1 MFLKSLILVSVLA
14 LLSCEEDVNW
24 FDEKTEDSGI
34 FSESDTI
41 SNLKPEKKTQ
51 ADNAEISEKLL
62 RNTVTVVVEDNQGNE
77 FQGSGVFIE
86 SNLIATNF
94 HVVENSIS
102 IMVKLSDEEDFKLV
116 KVHKLDPIHDIAI
129 LKLSNKIKHEFL
141 KFESKKVKVGTEILV
156 AGTPIGFEGTLS
168 DGIVSSIR
176 KEEPYDFDLIQIT
189 APISHGSSGGPV
201 INKKGNLIGI
211 SKSGIDSDVAQNINF
226 AVPSKYIEFLLK

>member
-1 MFLKSLILVSVLA
+1 
-14 LLSCEEDVNW
+14 
-24 FDEKTEDSGI
+24 
-34 FSESDTI
+34 
-41 SNLKPEKKTQ
+41 
-51 ADNAEISEKLL
+51 
-62 RNTVTVVVEDNQGNE
+62 
-77 FQGSGVFIE
+77 
-86 SNLIATNF
+86 
-94 HVVENSIS
+94 
-102 IMVKLSDEEDFKLV
+102 MVKLSDEEDFKLV

-141 KFESKKVKVGTEILV
+141 KFESYKVKVGTEILV